1 LLAYSIVADAKETS
15 MTILAESAATVL
27 PAGMWSIDPAHSAV
41 EFHVKHLGLA
51 TVKGRAP
58 VVSGSIVGGA
68 RPSLEGVVDVS
79 SITTFDETR
88 DAHLQ
93 SPDFFDVERHPELT
107 FSSTAIASDGDALTV
122 DGGLTIRGVTRPVSL
137 TGAFV
142 GAGTDP
148 WGNERIGLD
157 LETVVDRTEWGLD
170 WNAPLPGGG
179 FLLPDRV
186 KLTATFSAVRAA

>member
-1 LLAYSIVADAKETS
+1 
-15 MTILAESAATVL
+15 MTILSETAAAVI
-27 PAGMWSIDPAHSAV
+27 PAGTWSIDPAHSAV

-58 VVSGSIVGGA
+58 VVSGSIVGGES
-68 RPSLEGVVDVS
+68 PSLDGIVDVS

-107 FSSTAIASDGDALTV
+107 FSSSTIAVDGDSLTV
-122 DGGLTIRGVTRPVSL
+122 DGELTIRGVTKPVSL
-137 TGAFV
+137 TGAFA
-142 GAGTDP
+142 GAATDP
-148 WGNERIGLD
+148 WGNERIGID
-157 LETVVDRTEWGLD
+157 LEAVVDRTEWDLD

-186 KLTATFSAVRAA
+186 KLTATFSAVRTG

>member
-1 LLAYSIVADAKETS
+1 MS
-15 MTILAESAATVL
+15 ILAESPVAVI
-27 PAGMWSIDPAHSAV
+27 PAGTWSIDPAHSAV

-58 VVSGSIVGGA
+58 VVSGKIVGGDS
-68 RPSLEGVVDVS
+68 PSLEGAVAVS

-88 DAHLQ
+88 DGHLQ
-93 SPDFFDVERHPELT
+93 SPEFFDVERHPELT
-107 FSSTAIASDGDALTV
+107 FSSDSISADGDTLVV
-122 DGGLTIRGVTRPVSL
+122 DGELTIKGLTKPVSL

-142 GAGTDP
+142 GTGTDP
-148 WGNERIGLD
+148 WGNERIGID
-157 LETVVDRTEWGLD
+157 LETVVDRTQWGLV

-186 KLTATFSAVRAA
+186 KLTATFSAVKAA